1 MEKYGVK
8 PERFTKAW
16 FEYVWDYYKIHI
28 IVGLVLLAAIIYT
41 VIAINSKKEYDLT
54 VVFATNQQVTDEAK
68 KSLTGELKKIAK
80 DINGDGEINVAIF
93 DYPYISDYDDIEY
106 KRALEEKFHLD
117 LQAGETFLYVISKD
131 VLDDLKYRSEIKGL
145 FTTPSEWVENAES
158 DGEFVATLDSE
169 ILKNSGIIEDDL
181 YVGLRNFRYSE
192 SEEKDGPKRLNA
204 KRAAIAIVE

>member
-8 PERFTKAW
+8 PDRFTKAW

-68 KSLTGELKKIAK
+68 KNLTGELKKIAK
-80 DINGDGEINVAIF
+80 DIDGDGEINVAIF

-131 VLDDLKYRSEIKGL
+131 VLDDLKYRTEIEGL
-145 FTTPSEWVENAES
+145 FSKPSEWAENAES
-158 DGEFVATLDSE
+158 DGDFAAVFDSVM
-169 ILKNSGIIEDDL
+169 LNSSGIIEDNL
-181 YVGLRNFRYSE
+181 YIGVRNFRYSE
-192 SEEKDGPKRLNA
+192 KPEKDGA
-204 KRAAIAIVE
+204 KRDNAIFAAKEILK

>member
-8 PERFTKAW
+8 PDRFTKAW

-68 KSLTGELKKIAK
+68 KNLTDELKKIAK
-80 DINGDGEINVAIF
+80 DIDGDGEINVAIF

-131 VLDDLKYRSEIKGL
+131 VLDDLKYRTEIEGL
-145 FTTPSEWVENAES
+145 FSKPSEWAENAES
-158 DGEFVATLDSE
+158 DGDFAAVFDSM
-169 ILKNSGIIEDDL
+169 ILNSSGIIEDNL
-181 YVGLRNFRYSE
+181 YIGVRNFRYSE
-192 SEEKDGPKRLNA
+192 KPEKDGA
-204 KRAAIAIVE
+204 KRDNAIFAAKEILK